1 MTALS
6 TRKPCLENCSGI
18 TGELVKKQRVSVK
31 EHNGDI
37 WIDCLYCAKQLHL
50 ILRKGKLSA

>member
-1 MTALS
+1 MTA
-6 TRKPCLENCSGI
+6 PQYPEAMLENCSGI